1 MTKPQVSKDADRM
14 SKLIIGSVLGSVAL
28 LIIGV
33 VIVQATA
40 GNSNTSS
47 PTPAPASAQPSAKS
61 TVLSQMNT
69 IQSDLSSAWQACQ
82 ANPSCQ
88 GQIAAIPDYQQLYD
102 NYSASFS
109 GHAADDFSSWR
120 IAVGIAEGDMKQWA
134 INQIFGKPNPIHS
147 VDQEVQDAQDAI
159 TSFSN
164 D

>member
-1 MTKPQVSKDADRM
+1 MTKPQTSKDADRM
-14 SKLIIGSVLGSVAL
+14 GKLIIGSVLGSVAL

-33 VIVQATA
+33 VIAQAIA
-40 GNSNTSS
+40 GNSN
-47 PTPAPASAQPSAKS
+47 ASISTRVPVQPSAKS
-61 TVLSQMNT
+61 TVLSQMNM
-69 IQSDLSSAWQACQ
+69 IQSNLSSAWQSCQ

-102 NYSASFS
+102 KYSANFS
-109 GHAADDFSSWR
+109 GHAADDLSGWR

-134 INQIFGKPNPIHS
+134 LNQSFGEPNPIHS
-147 VDQEVQDAQDAI
+147 VGQEVQDAQDAI